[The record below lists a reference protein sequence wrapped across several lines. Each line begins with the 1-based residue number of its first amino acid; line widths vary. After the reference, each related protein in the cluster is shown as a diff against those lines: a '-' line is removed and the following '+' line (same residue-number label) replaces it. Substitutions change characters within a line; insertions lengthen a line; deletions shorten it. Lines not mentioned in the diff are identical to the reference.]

1 MADDASP
8 KSEPEI
14 VAPPTAPPSREPRH
28 DPGVIEG
35 EATEIYETAP
45 PEPPAAEAA
54 VDEPAHVQAANEE
67 PAAVE
72 PPAASPSREARSI
85 GFPFLAGAL
94 GALVGAALALGSAWL
109 IDPRAAVLDAAT
121 SRLTT
126 LERGDQAQLQTNAD
140 FDKRLGALEGSEA
153 GGAKA
158 AVEALGRRIAALES
172 AAGKDEAAQTALAEA
187 RAARADAD
195 KALALAT
202 AAGQTAPAPTQSGAP
217 VPFDASAL
225 QARLGAVE
233 SDLAALKSREAD
245 LGALDQRVAKIE
257 SALAAPKSEAR
268 IAAAE
273 VAVSRGGAA
282 EAILAISLNERL
294 NAGAPFEQ
302 EWAALTRLGADGAKL
317 AALKPFADAG
327 APTVAALAASFAK
340 IEPSV
345 VAAAA
350 PPGGGGVMD
359 RLFDHMS
366 KLVRVHKVGEATGGD
381 DGPPPSRIA
390 AALARGDLSAALEA
404 YKALPDAA
412 RQTGQDWAKAA
423 EARQAAGAAARGLRA
438 DAIERLAATKN

>member
-1 MADDASP
+1 MSHAEPSASA
-8 KSEPEI
+8 
-14 VAPPTAPPSREPRH
+14 APTRAPSAPARKGKPIERASRL
-28 DPGVIEG
+28 G
-35 EATEIYETAP
+35 EAAGGSTAAGSSLAACTCAGSSTAASAAGGSGDGVHETAP

-140 FDKRLGALEGSEA
+140 FDKRLGALEGSRRA
-153 GGAKA
+153 GQ
-158 AVEALGRRIAALES
+158 GRCR
-172 AAGKDEAAQTALAEA
+172 GA
-187 RAARADAD
+187 RAAHRGAQERGGQRRGRSNGVGGSARG
-195 KALALAT
+195 ARRRGQG
-202 AAGQTAPAPTQSGAP
+202 AGARDPSRPVGAAPTQSGAP

-268 IAAAE
+268 VAAAE

-327 APTVAALAASFAK
+327 ARRLPRSPHPSPRSSPASSRR
-340 IEPSV
+340 PPRR
-345 VAAAA
+345 AAAA
-350 PPGGGGVMD
+350 
-359 RLFDHMS
+359 
-366 KLVRVHKVGEATGGD
+366 
-381 DGPPPSRIA
+381 
-390 AALARGDLSAALEA
+390 
-404 YKALPDAA
+404 
-412 RQTGQDWAKAA
+412 
-423 EARQAAGAAARGLRA
+423 
-438 DAIERLAATKN
+438 

>member
-35 EATEIYETAP
+35 EATEIRELRRRSRRPPKRRSMSPRTCKPPTRSPRPSSRPPPRLAARRARSVSPSSPGRSALSSARRSRSARHGSSIRAP
-45 PEPPAAEAA
+45 PSSTRRLRVWP
-54 VDEPAHVQAANEE
+54 
-67 PAAVE
+67 
-72 PPAASPSREARSI
+72 RSN
-85 GFPFLAGAL
+85 
-94 GALVGAALALGSAWL
+94 
-109 IDPRAAVLDAAT
+109 AAT
-121 SRLTT
+121 KPSCRPMPISTSASARW
-126 LERGDQAQLQTNAD
+126 RGA
-140 FDKRLGALEGSEA
+140 RRGA
-153 GGAKA
+153 AKA

-302 EWAALTRLGADGAKL
+302 EWAALTRLGADGRQIGRAETL
-317 AALKPFADAG
+317 RRCGRPDGCRARRILRQDRAQRRRGGRPAG
-327 APTVAALAASFAK
+327 
-340 IEPSV
+340 
-345 VAAAA
+345 
-350 PPGGGGVMD
+350 
-359 RLFDHMS
+359 R
-366 KLVRVHKVGEATGGD
+366 RRR
-381 DGPPPSRIA
+381 DG
-390 AALARGDLSAALEA
+390 SAIRPHE
-404 YKALPDAA
+404 
-412 RQTGQDWAKAA
+412 QTG
-423 EARQAAGAAARGLRA
+423 ARAQSG
-438 DAIERLAATKN
+438 